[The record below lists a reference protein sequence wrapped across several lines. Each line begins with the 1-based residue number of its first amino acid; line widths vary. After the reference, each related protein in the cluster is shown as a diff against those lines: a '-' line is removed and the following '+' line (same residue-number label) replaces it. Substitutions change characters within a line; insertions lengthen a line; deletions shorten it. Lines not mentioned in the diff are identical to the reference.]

1 MVMLAEH
8 YDFVIGGDP
17 DRDTIDLAILEA
29 RTGRVCDQTADR
41 TDGPGYSR
49 LLAWAHQ
56 HAPGRRVW
64 ALEGTSS
71 FAAGFVTMLAE
82 AGEDIVEIPGQKR
95 SRRAKNDRIDAVQA
109 ARTELVQTE
118 QAAPRERGLRE
129 ALRQILVT
137 RQGVLVSRT
146 KPINPS
152 WSCEF
157 NSCCCARPPTAVSQL
172 RFSDGH

>member
-29 RTGRVCDQTADR
+29 GTGRVRGQTADR
-41 TDGPGYSR
+41 TDGPAYSR
-49 LLAWAHQ
+49 LLAWARQ

-95 SRRAKNDRIDAVQA
+95 SRKSEERPDR
-109 ARTELVQTE
+109 
-118 QAAPRERGLRE
+118 
-129 ALRQILVT
+129 
-137 RQGVLVSRT
+137 
-146 KPINPS
+146 
-152 WSCEF
+152 
-157 NSCCCARPPTAVSQL
+157 CCASRPDSAGTNRAGCTA
-172 RFSDGH
+172 